1 MKYPTPF
8 ELHYSNSH
16 RDRYLSD
23 SNYLCGNFTDKDLA
37 AHFTIIRHRGICL
50 YSKMIEEV
58 FIDVPRK
65 YYIDSIINDI
75 ENSEEDIVENT
86 MYITLN
92 LCRVLYYIKENI
104 IFSKLEAGN
113 WAKEIVT
120 EQYRI
125 IVEDA
130 VNVYINELD
139 QMKYNKGILKEYANY
154 MLNEIKAYT

>member
-75 ENSEEDIVENT
+75 ENSEEV
-86 MYITLN
+86 
-92 LCRVLYYIKENI
+92 
-104 IFSKLEAGN
+104 
-113 WAKEIVT
+113 
-120 EQYRI
+120 
-125 IVEDA
+125 A
-130 VNVYINELD
+130 VNRKNISHVNL
-139 QMKYNKGILKEYANY
+139 KY
-154 MLNEIKAYT
+154 